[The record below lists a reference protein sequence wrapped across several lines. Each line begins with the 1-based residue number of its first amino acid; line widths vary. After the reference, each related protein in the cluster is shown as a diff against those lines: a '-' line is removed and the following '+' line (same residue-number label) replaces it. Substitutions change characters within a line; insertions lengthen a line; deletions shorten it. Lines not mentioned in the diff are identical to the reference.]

1 MNQARKTDLLYK
13 KAKGQPVNMSDE
25 ERRELRGYKV
35 ETDDGYF
42 ATRANISAYVK
53 AVDQGYHL
61 SFYDWCMSNKK
72 ADKRRKGSS
81 AEELAA
87 DDRQGDLA
95 AIAMGWLLWG
105 LAIYWMFH
113 GALSVGACAVA
124 GIIVAVVLRRRARA
138 WAGLTMFLLP
148 IILAV
153 VFYGRH

>member
-25 ERRELRGYKV
+25 ERRELRRYKV

-42 ATRANISAYVK
+42 TTRANISAYVK

-81 AEELAA
+81 AKELAA
-87 DDRQGDLA
+87 DDRQGSRCSCSRS
-95 AIAMGWLLWG
+95 
-105 LAIYWMFH
+105 YWQSCFT
-113 GALSVGACAVA
+113 AV
-124 GIIVAVVLRRRARA
+124 IRRTVH
-138 WAGLTMFLLP
+138 L
-148 IILAV
+148 
-153 VFYGRH
+153 